1 VRAAKLA
8 MAEEALLPQEK
19 DQTMAYSCR
28 QTEVIGVMAS
38 EKQLWDELYN
48 QYQTELVCYLQ
59 GKWHKT
65 PEDARDIVQQTF
77 ERFMTVAEPRAIEQ
91 PRAYLYQLV
100 RNLVVDGLRR
110 DTVRAEHARREA
122 LSEEPTGADAPLQSV
137 LGGEQLQALQRIIEK
152 LPAKRRRAFVLS
164 RVHQMS
170 YREIAEVM
178 GISTDGV
185 KKHVLRAMETCQAH
199 LMNRFEE

>member
-1 VRAAKLA
+1 MRAAKLA
-8 MAEEALLPQEK
+8 MAEEALLPREK
-19 DQTMAYSCR
+19 GQTMAYSCR
-28 QTEVIGVMAS
+28 QTEVVGVMAS
-38 EKQLWDELYN
+38 DKQLWDELYN
-48 QYQTELVCYLQ
+48 QYQTELVRYLQ

-65 PEDARDIVQQTF
+65 PEDARDIVQQAF
-77 ERFMTVAEPRAIEQ
+77 ERFMTVAEPRGIEQ

-110 DTVRAEHARREA
+110 DKVRAEHAKREA
-122 LSEEPTGADAPLQSV
+122 LSEEPACTDAPLRSV

-170 YREIAEVM
+170 YREIAEAM
-178 GISTDGV
+178 GITTDGV
-185 KKHVLRAMETCQAH
+185 KKHVLRALETCQAH
-199 LMNRFEE
+199 LRNRFEE